1 MASSVSSKDGPA
13 RDEEFIAF
21 LKLTDQRPQINP
33 GTILGGLVG
42 LGIGGALGAGVGGT
56 LAGEPGAAIGAII
69 GGLLGGAL
77 GATGAARA
85 GV

>member
-1 MASSVSSKDGPA
+1 MDSSVSSKDGPA
-13 RDEEFIAF
+13 RDEDFIAF
-21 LKLTDQRPQINP
+21 LELRGQRPHINP

-42 LGIGGALGAGVGGT
+42 LGIGGAIGAGVGGA
-56 LAGEPGAAIGAII
+56 LAGEPGAAIGAVI
-69 GGLLGGAL
+69 GGLVGGAL